1 MSIAVMLLCTVPGE
15 EKWVHLKDSREK
27 ELRIKVSRKEKILQY
42 VKCFLCYPDS
52 TLWAHMKLTDH
63 QQHLLGRFPCCC
75 WHRALRVLG
84 TLLLVSPQPR
94 VCVCARVRGILYI
107 SAIQVC
113 FPLANEV
120 IVVFPC
126 TICLTE
132 RLLPTFSYAI
142 VLGTSSIFHK
152 RKFSILES
160 STARKHSASKVLC
173 NTDHLLNRLLDG

>member
-1 MSIAVMLLCTVPGE
+1 MLL
-15 EKWVHLKDSREK
+15 
-27 ELRIKVSRKEKILQY
+27 
-42 VKCFLCYPDS
+42 
-52 TLWAHMKLTDH
+52 LTSSLTCVRDTAAG
-63 QQHLLGRFPCCC
+63 LASATC
-75 WHRALRVLG
+75 V
-84 TLLLVSPQPR
+84 R
-94 VCVCARVRGILYI
+94 VCVCVRGILYI

-173 NTDHLLNRLLDG
+173 NTDHLLTRLLDG